1 MLSYSTASSYSI
13 PFSYRIPSSYSIAFS
28 YRILLSYSIASSY
41 SIPLPYRI
49 PLSYSIAF
57 SYTVLLSHSIVLSCS
72 IVLSYRIALSYR
84 IEHGAVKSK
93 SFCLSSLWFL
103 LFRRNY
109 ETSVALV
116 FNSVPKNLGFLFL
129 LQDSVCD
136 MLTDQDLWS
145 PLIMGLWRVNER
157 QVALGACY
165 GCTYCR

>member
-13 PFSYRIPSSYSIAFS
+13 PFSYRIPSSYSTAFS

-93 SFCLSSLWFL
+93 SFCLSSLCFL
-103 LFRRNY
+103 LFRRNF
-109 ETSVALV
+109 ETSIALV
-116 FNSVPKNLGFLFL
+116 FNSAPKNLGFLFL

-145 PLIMGLWRVNER
+145 PLIMGL
-157 QVALGACY
+157 
-165 GCTYCR
+165 